1 MTQKLHLKAP
11 GNWINDPNGF
21 IYYKGQY
28 HLFYQYFPFEPRWGK
43 MHWGHAV
50 SDDLVTWEHKGV
62 ALFPSKYP
70 DQDGCFSGSSI
81 EHDGKMF
88 LFYTGVHYTEID
100 PDNIHACVQD
110 RFESSQMMITSDDGM
125 KFDNLNDKKVIMYPI
140 MDKKLGDATH
150 TRDPKVWRGKDA
162 WYMVLGTTSEERN
175 GKLLFFK
182 SHNLYTWTYANQ
194 VSREGYGWMW
204 ECPDYFKVNDRDV
217 LIFSPMG
224 IMKDEGIEEN
234 QAVCTLVDFDEE
246 TCHMEIPDTYQFID
260 YGFDLYAPQST
271 VDEEGRR
278 VMIAWLRMP
287 QAVDGKWNGMFCFP
301 RIVEVEDGH
310 IYFRVH
316 PNVKN
321 KFTKKISSMQDIE
334 EECYYLS
341 MDMEEGDWLNVGGYQ
356 ITYADH
362 KIQTDRSEVFAG
374 FEDRCSQFAS
384 PEINGSAHLDIYV
397 GKNIVEVYINDGEY
411 VISNVVYG
419 IRNDIIASS
428 RQDDVNIYVAE

>member
-1 MTQKLHLKAP
+1 MP
-11 GNWINDPNGF
+11 G
-21 IYYKGQY
+21 
-28 HLFYQYFPFEPRWGK
+28 
-43 MHWGHAV
+43 
-50 SDDLVTWEHKGV
+50 
-62 ALFPSKYP
+62 
-70 DQDGCFSGSSI
+70 
-81 EHDGKMF
+81 
-88 LFYTGVHYTEID
+88 
-100 PDNIHACVQD
+100 
-110 RFESSQMMITSDDGM
+110 
-125 KFDNLNDKKVIMYPI
+125 
-140 MDKKLGDATH
+140 
-150 TRDPKVWRGKDA
+150 
-162 WYMVLGTTSEERN
+162 YMVLGTTSEERN

-182 SHNLYTWTYANQ
+182 SHNLYAWTYANQ

-224 IMKDEGIEEN
+224 IMKEEGIEEN

-362 KIQTDRSEVFAG
+362 KIQTDRSEVFEG
-374 FEDRCSQFAS
+374 FEDRCFSICFTGNQWQCAS
-384 PEINGSAHLDIYV
+384 GHLCRKKYRRSL
-397 GKNIVEVYINDGEY
+397 Y
-411 VISNVVYG
+411 
-419 IRNDIIASS
+419 
-428 RQDDVNIYVAE
+428 